1 MPETTYL
8 RKYSAR
14 SHPVLHSNE
23 VSMTADE
30 DAFLFYLDKLF
41 GLFRSSRLQNMRTV
55 QMWCLFWFTLWISL
69 HPPPQYW
76 DSFLEPV
83 KTCSL
88 TAACQLAPDACQQ
101 TNELQYYFRDTEMLK
116 LDKELVHST
125 ALSSIPCSKVCLYS
139 RVIHTTNRV
148 NNRADDTVLLPGP
161 AETNSLT
168 VTRLP

>member
-1 MPETTYL
+1 
-8 RKYSAR
+8 
-14 SHPVLHSNE
+14 
-23 VSMTADE
+23 
-30 DAFLFYLDKLF
+30 
-41 GLFRSSRLQNMRTV
+41 MRTPSRSIWTNCSGCFARV
-55 QMWCLFWFTLWISL
+55 GYKTCEPFRCGVYFGS
-69 HPPPQYW
+69 HFESPSPPQYW

-88 TAACQLAPDACQQ
+88 TTACQLAPDACQQ

-125 ALSSIPCSKVCLYS
+125 ALSSSPCCKVCLYS
-139 RVIHTTNRV
+139 RVLHTTNRD

-161 AETNSLT
+161 AETNRLT